1 MANYPATGLPINEW
15 AEADRP
21 REKML
26 ALGKHNL
33 SDAELLAIILGS
45 GSARQS
51 AVSLAQQMLDD
62 AKRNL
67 DTLGKYGLAA
77 LQKYHGVGP
86 AKAISIAAALELGR
100 RRQLAMPVEKVK
112 VTCSRDSY
120 QYMAPLLMDL
130 PHEEFWVAFLN
141 RNNRINGRKRI
152 GQGGTSG
159 VVADA
164 KLIFRAALENFATS
178 IILFHNHPSGNRR
191 PSEADILL
199 TRKLR
204 QAGRHLDILVLD
216 HLIIAD
222 RDYYSFADAGAL
234 D

>member
-1 MANYPATGLPINEW
+1 MPNYPSTGLPITEW

-21 REKML
+21 REKMA

-45 GSARQS
+45 GSAQQS
-51 AVSLAQQMLDD
+51 AVSLAQQLLND
-62 AKRNL
+62 AGRNL
-67 DTLGKYGLAA
+67 DTLGKRSLRDY
-77 LQKYHGVGP
+77 QQYHGVGP

-100 RRQLAMPVEKVK
+100 RRQLAMPVEKPK

-120 QYMAPLLMDL
+120 QYMAPLLMEL

-164 KLIFRAALENFATS
+164 KIIFRAALEQQATS
-178 IILFHNHPSGNRR
+178 IILFHNHPSGNRQ

-222 RDYYSFADAGAL
+222 RDYYSFADAGSL

>member
-1 MANYPATGLPINEW
+1 MSDYPTVGLPINEW

-45 GSARQS
+45 GSAKQS
-51 AVSLAQQMLDD
+51 AVGLAQQMLDE
-62 AKRNL
+62 AGRNL

-77 LQKYHGVGP
+77 LQRYHGVGP
-86 AKAISIAAALELGR
+86 AKAIGIAAALELGR
-100 RRQLAMPVEKVK
+100 RRQLAMPVEKPK

-120 QYMAPLLMDL
+120 QYMAPLLMEL
-130 PHEEFWVAFLN
+130 PHEEFWVVFLN
-141 RNNRINGRKRI
+141 RNNRISGRKRI

-164 KLIFRAALENFATS
+164 KLIFRAALEQFATS
-178 IILFHNHPSGNRR
+178 IILFHNHPSGNRQ

-204 QAGRHLDILVLD
+204 QAGRHLDVLVLD

>member
-1 MANYPATGLPINEW
+1 MTNYPSAGLPIREW

-26 ALGKHNL
+26 ALGKHHL
-33 SDAELLAIILGS
+33 TDAELLAIILGS
-45 GSARQS
+45 GSDRQS
-51 AVSLAQQMLDD
+51 AIDLARQLLND
-62 AKRNL
+62 AADNL
-67 DTLGKYGLAA
+67 DTLGKRSLAA
-77 LQKYHGVGP
+77 LRAYHGIGP
-86 AKAISIAAALELGR
+86 AKAVSVAAALELGR
-100 RRQLAMPVEKVK
+100 RRQLAMPVEKPR

-130 PHEEFWVAFLN
+130 PHEEFWVVFLN

-178 IILFHNHPSGNRR
+178 IILFHNHPSGNRQ
-191 PSEADILL
+191 PSEADVQL

-204 QAGRHLDILVLD
+204 RAGQHLDVLVLD